1 MDVKPESTIGNVAIH
16 VVITGGCGDI
26 GLGIARR
33 LIGGGARITLLDIFP
48 QEKGEKAATTIAA
61 APACTYI
68 HCDVT
73 CKAQVDAVFG
83 SSAGRI
89 DVVICN
95 AGIVRADRFVDI
107 KEDDWLYS
115 LSVNLT
121 GGFYTAQAAAKFML
135 KQDRDAHGIRGRIL
149 FTGSWV
155 QDMPFPGS
163 GSYIVS
169 KGGLKMLAKV
179 MAQELASSGIRVN
192 TVAPG
197 LVMAGL
203 TKQLY
208 DRDPDFRSVATKAI
222 PIEEFQSIESVA
234 ASFAF
239 LCSHDS
245 DYMTGATVLID
256 GGCSLVRRD
265 Q

>member
-1 MDVKPESTIGNVAIH
+1 MEYVDAHI
-16 VVITGGCGDI
+16 VVTGGCGDI
-26 GLGIARR
+26 GLAIARR
-33 LIGGGARITLLDIFP
+33 LVVSGARVTLLDILP
-48 QEKGEKAATTIAA
+48 QKNGETLAATVAA
-61 APACTYI
+61 RPICTYVT
-68 HCDVT
+68 CDVT
-73 CKAQVDAVFG
+73 SKGQVDAVLG
-83 SSAGRI
+83 GLAGRI

-95 AGIVRADRFVDI
+95 AGIVRADCIVDI
-107 KEDDWLYS
+107 KEEDWVYS

-121 GGFYTAQAAAKFML
+121 GGFFTAQKAAML
-135 KQDRDAHGIRGRIL
+135 MLTQKPDEHGIRGKIL

-163 GSYIVS
+163 GAYIAS

-192 TVAPG
+192 MVAPG

-208 DRDPDFRSVATKAI
+208 DRDENFRSVATKAI
-222 PIEEFQSIESVA
+222 PVGEFQSVESVA
-234 ASFAF
+234 ACFAF

-265 Q
+265 S

>member
-1 MDVKPESTIGNVAIH
+1 LERISNLQIIV
-16 VVITGGCGDI
+16 TGGCGDI
-26 GLGIARR
+26 GRGIARR
-33 LIGGGARITLLDIFP
+33 LVANHAHVVLLDILSP
-48 QEKGEKAATTIAA
+48 KDGETAARAVA
-61 APACTYI
+61 PPPACTYRT
-68 HCDVT
+68 CDVT
-73 CKAQVDAVFG
+73 SKLQVDGVFD
-83 SSAGRI
+83 SLGRI

-95 AGIVRADRFVDI
+95 AGIVRADRVVDI
-107 KEDDWLYS
+107 KEGDWLQT

-121 GGFYTAQAAAKFML
+121 GAFYTAQRAAILML
-135 KQDRDAHGIRGRIL
+135 KQEQDNDGVRGRIL

-163 GSYIVS
+163 GAYIAS

-208 DRDPDFRSVATKAI
+208 DRDPQFQSVATKAI
-222 PIEEFQSIESVA
+222 PIGEFQSVESVA
-234 ASFAF
+234 AAF
-239 LCSHDS
+239 SYLCSQDAS
-245 DYMTGATVLID
+245 YMTGSTILID
-256 GGCSLVRRD
+256 GGCSLVRRE
-265 Q
+265 

>member
-1 MDVKPESTIGNVAIH
+1 MKHIDAHIIV
-16 VVITGGCGDI
+16 TGGCGDI
-26 GLGIARR
+26 GLAIARR
-33 LIGGGARITLLDIFP
+33 LVDSGARVTLLDILP
-48 QEKGEKAATTIAA
+48 DEIGEQLAATVAA
-61 APACTYI
+61 RPACTYLA
-68 HCDVT
+68 CDVT
-73 CKAQVDAVFG
+73 SKIEVDTVLDG
-83 SSAGRI
+83 LTGRI

-95 AGIVRADRFVDI
+95 AGIVRADPVVDV
-107 KEDDWLYS
+107 KEEDWLYS

-121 GGFYTAQAAAKFML
+121 GAFFTAQKAAQLML
-135 KQDRDAHGIRGRIL
+135 AQERDAHGIRGRIL

-163 GSYIVS
+163 GAYIAS

-208 DRDPDFRSVATKAI
+208 DRDPSFRSVATKAI
-222 PIEEFQSIESVA
+222 PIGEFQSVESVA
-234 ASFAF
+234 ATFAF

-265 Q
+265 S